1 MNLSLN
7 QVENTARKAVRGAGL
22 PWCLAE
28 DAGRA
33 VRWLEVMGLPG
44 MSWLA
49 LVLEAVDHGRT
60 AELLVQQQPGPVWR
74 AAGGP
79 TSPLVAGPSLA
90 DAAHLH
96 RDGEGFGLTVRDV
109 VCPELCAG
117 YLGVASLQTG
127 APLAMSWARGGM
139 RILGDR
145 VFLDG
150 VPDAGADTG
159 VHDLMVRGGFR
170 DSGRTGREYARAVGS
185 RRVDPRALGVLESLA
200 RRTYVE
206 STEVS
211 RLSGAGAGLS
221 DTD

>member
-33 VRWLEVMGLPG
+33 VRWLEMMGLPG
-44 MSWLA
+44 TSWLL
-49 LVLEAVDHGRT
+49 LVLASVGHRRT
-60 AELLVQQQPGPVWR
+60 GELLLRQQSGPVWR
-74 AAGGP
+74 AAGG
-79 TSPLVAGPSLA
+79 TASPLVAGPSLV
-90 DAAHLH
+90 DAVHLH
-96 RDGEGFGLTVRDV
+96 RDDGGFGLTLQGV

-127 APLAMSWARGGM
+127 APLAMSWARGDM

-145 VFLDG
+145 VFVD
-150 VPDAGADTG
+150 DAQDVGATAETY
-159 VHDLMVRGGFR
+159 DLAVRNGSR
-170 DSGRTGREYARAVGS
+170 DPGRPGREFTGAAGS
-185 RRVDPRALGVLESLA
+185 RRVDPRILDMLETLA

-206 STEVS
+206 STEMS